1 MHISTNVHFYFSH
14 LLVMLVISF
23 GGNVK
28 SLKVQLNMVNAF
40 CFDNSIILLFVGNKH
55 VILLNLVMVMV
66 YSKNMVIFSLNSLKV
81 FACDFT
87 FTVTQ
92 YARSFF
98 MLLAFAL
105 LSFLL

>member
-1 MHISTNVHFYFSH
+1 
-14 LLVMLVISF
+14 
-23 GGNVK
+23 
-28 SLKVQLNMVNAF
+28 MVYAF
-40 CFDNSIILLFVGNKH
+40 CFGNSIIILFDGNKH

-66 YSKNMVIFSLNSLKV
+66 YSKNMIV
-81 FACDFT
+81 FFFKFFESICLWFT

-105 LSFLL
+105 LSFLLWFTIF